1 MESKS
6 FKPHLEAM
14 KKRANQG
21 DKKIALQLAII
32 YMRGDGVNPDAE
44 QAAKWGIKAFEQMT
58 DEELDKLPDQ
68 LL

>member
-1 MESKS
+1 MKSKL

-14 KKRANQG
+14 KKKANQG
-21 DKKIALQLAII
+21 DKKSALQLAII
-32 YMRGDGVNPDAE
+32 YMRGDGVKLDAD

-58 DEELDKLPDQ
+58 DEELDNLPNQ